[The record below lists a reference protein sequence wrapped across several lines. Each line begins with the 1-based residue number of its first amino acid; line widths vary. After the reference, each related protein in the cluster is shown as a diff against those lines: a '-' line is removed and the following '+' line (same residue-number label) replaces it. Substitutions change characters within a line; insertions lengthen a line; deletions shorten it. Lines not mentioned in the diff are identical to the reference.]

1 MGYSM
6 EIQRQGSEIVITGN
20 IKNTSDYQ
28 SIKDNV
34 NALVQSGAK
43 SIIVK
48 TPESF
53 SMTSSVIGFFIKVI
67 FQDKV
72 SIHVYV
78 KDDRLYSLLEDLN
91 LIETF
96 KVKKY

>member
-1 MGYSM
+1 M
-6 EIQRQGSEIVITGN
+6 EIKRNGSEIIISGN
-20 IKNTSDYQ
+20 IKNTTDYQ
-28 SIKDNV
+28 EIKDNV
-34 NALVQSGAK
+34 NELIKSGSK

-72 SIHVYV
+72 PIHVYV

-91 LIETF
+91 LLDTF
-96 KVKKY
+96 KVQKY

>member
-1 MGYSM
+1 M
-6 EIQRQGSEIVITGN
+6 EIQRQGSEIVVTGN

>member
-1 MGYSM
+1 M

-43 SIIVK
+43 IIIVK

>member
-1 MGYSM
+1 M
-6 EIQRQGSEIVITGN
+6 EIHRHGSEIIINGN

-28 SIKDNV
+28 AVKDNV
-34 NALVQSGAK
+34 NALVQAGVK

-72 SIHVYV
+72 AIHVYV
-78 KDDRLYSLLEDLN
+78 KDERLYSLLEDLN

-96 KVKKY
+96 KVQKY

>member
-1 MGYSM
+1 M

-78 KDDRLYSLLEDLN
+78 KDDILYSLLEDLN

>member
-1 MGYSM
+1 M

-53 SMTSSVIGFFIKVI
+53 SMTSSVIGFFI
-67 FQDKV
+67 
-72 SIHVYV
+72 HVYV

>member
-1 MGYSM
+1 M

-78 KDDRLYSLLEDLN
+78 KDDRLYSLLEALN

>member
-1 MGYSM
+1 M
-6 EIQRQGSEIVITGN
+6 EIKRNGSELVISGN
-20 IKNTSDYQ
+20 IKNTTDYQ
-28 SIKDNV
+28 IIKDNV
-34 NALVQSGAK
+34 NELIKSGSK

-72 SIHVYV
+72 PIHVYV

-91 LIETF
+91 LLDTF
-96 KVKKY
+96 KVQKY

>member
-1 MGYSM
+1 M

-78 KDDRLYSLLEDLN
+78 KDDRLYSPLEDLN

>member
-1 MGYSM
+1 M

-53 SMTSSVIGFFIKVI
+53 SMTSSVIGFCIKVI

>member
-1 MGYSM
+1 M
-6 EIQRQGSEIVITGN
+6 EIKRNGSEIIISGN
-20 IKNTSDYQ
+20 IKNTTDYQ
-28 SIKDNV
+28 EIKDNV
-34 NALVQSGAK
+34 NELIKSGSK

-72 SIHVYV
+72 PIHVYV

-91 LIETF
+91 LLDKF
-96 KVKKY
+96 KVK

>member
-1 MGYSM
+1 M

-43 SIIVK
+43 RIIVK

-72 SIHVYV
+72 YIHVYV

>member
-1 MGYSM
+1 M

-78 KDDRLYSLLEDLN
+78 KDDRLYSLIEDLN

>member
-1 MGYSM
+1 M
-6 EIQRQGSEIVITGN
+6 EIKRNGSEIIISGN
-20 IKNTSDYQ
+20 IKNTTDYQ
-28 SIKDNV
+28 TIKDNV
-34 NALVQSGAK
+34 NELIKSGSK

-72 SIHVYV
+72 PIHVYV

-91 LIETF
+91 LLDTF
-96 KVKKY
+96 KVQKY

>member
-1 MGYSM
+1 M
-6 EIQRQGSEIVITGN
+6 EIHRHGSEIVINGN
-20 IKNTSDYQ
+20 IKNTNDYQ

-34 NALVQSGAK
+34 NALVQSGQK
-43 SIIVK
+43 NIIVK

-72 SIHVYV
+72 AIHVYV
-78 KDDRLYSLLEDLN
+78 KDERLYSLLEDLN
-91 LIETF
+91 LVETF
-96 KVKKY
+96 KVQKY

>member
-1 MGYSM
+1 M

-28 SIKDNV
+28 SIKDNI